1 MINFSDF
8 NCNNAI
14 ADNTVGISI
23 TNMIKK
29 EGLRAYGTQLARG
42 RCVGCHSHTEDEEWY
57 IIISGEGAIW
67 TADVMAG
74 ELKNKRVNG
83 FAKGSVFCIYPN
95 TAHQLIAKTA
105 VEFIFLCPESHIT
118 HDRILF
124 DDLVE

>member
-1 MINFSDF
+1 MDGRSY
-8 NCNNAI
+8 
-14 ADNTVGISI
+14 G
-23 TNMIKK
+23 
-29 EGLRAYGTQLARG
+29 GRA
-42 RCVGCHSHTEDEEWY
+42 
-57 IIISGEGAIW
+57 
-67 TADVMAG
+67 
-74 ELKNKRVNG
+74 KNKRVNG